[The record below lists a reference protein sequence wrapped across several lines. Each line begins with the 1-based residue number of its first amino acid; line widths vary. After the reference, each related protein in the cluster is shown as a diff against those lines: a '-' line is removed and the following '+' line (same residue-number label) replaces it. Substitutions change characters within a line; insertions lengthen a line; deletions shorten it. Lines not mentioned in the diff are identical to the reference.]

1 MPQAVSIR
9 CPHCNAAL
17 SVDPAAR
24 GARCEYC
31 GTPVLLKHTQAPVP
45 RTPVPRTDV
54 PAPPRRPAPPPQWQ
68 GGRRVSRWLIATP
81 LLLAIAGGVMSAGI
95 FRSAQPVVP
104 GTVPSSPVPVVAGP
118 TERLSWDMT
127 TSMATVR
134 LNSDA
139 IDDLLVFV
147 AVYAGNENP
156 LRLAAIDGASGERLW
171 MTESYGTISTHNAHV
186 HTELAVQGNLVLV
199 TDHRRT
205 AHVLDLTT
213 GSELRAA
220 TLTDR
225 AEWVCADPES
235 DSQVWIE
242 VADDQHV
249 RMDLTTAAVTPAPE
263 RPDYCPPWHERVD
276 CRDYKG
282 SVRCARDSDRPNR
295 IDLDGFYAE
304 GVLSIGAER
313 VAVGYK
319 SPGTRLP
326 MAAAYRKG
334 ARKPHW
340 VRRLI
345 EDQDAPVQ
353 EGAPGHY
360 DVAGGRLVMH
370 YEVGNE
376 EHRLMALDTA
386 TGKTLWD
393 LALPRDGDRE
403 LDVRA
408 VIASE
413 TRVFVLNYEVVLR
426 VDAATGQLLNQ
437 PAD

>member
-17 SVDPAAR
+17 SIHPAAR
-24 GARCEYC
+24 ETRCEYC
-31 GTPVLLKHTQAPVP
+31 GTPVLLKHTQVSM
-45 RTPVPRTDV
+45 PRTDV
-54 PAPPRRPAPPPQWQ
+54 PAPRPVPPQASP
-68 GGRRVSRWLIATP
+68 GGRRGARWIIAVP
-81 LLLAIAGGVMSAGI
+81 LVLTIGAGAMSAMVSM
-95 FRSAQPVVP
+95 RTSPVVS
-104 GTVPSSPVPVVAGP
+104 GNGSSSPVSVPGLAAP
-118 TERLSWDMT
+118 AERLSWDMVA
-127 TSMATVR
+127 SMATVR

-147 AVYAGNENP
+147 AVYAGSENP
-156 LRLAAIDGASGERLW
+156 LHLAAIDGATGERLW
-171 MTESYGTISTHNAHV
+171 MTESYGTISTHSAHV

-199 TDHRRT
+199 TDHKRT
-205 AHVLDLTT
+205 ARVLDLTT

-225 AEWVCADPES
+225 AEWICADPES
-235 DSQVWIE
+235 DSHVWIE
-242 VADDQHV
+242 VADEQHV
-249 RMDLTTAAVTPAPE
+249 RMDLTTAALAPAPE

-282 SVRCARDSDRPNR
+282 SLRCARDNDRME
-295 IDLDGFYAE
+295 IAGFYAE
-304 GVLSIGAER
+304 GVLGMGAER

-334 ARKPHW
+334 AKKPHW

-345 EDQDAPVQ
+345 EDQDAPVE
-353 EGAPGHY
+353 EGTPPHY
-360 DVAGGRLVMH
+360 DLAGGRLVMH
-370 YEVGNE
+370 YEMKSE

-393 LALPRDGDRE
+393 VVLPRSGERE
-403 LDVRA
+403 RDVRA
-408 VIASE
+408 VLASE
-413 TRVFVLNYEVVLR
+413 TRVFVLGYDEILR

-437 PAD
+437 PAN